1 MVSVFECSLR
11 INLLGMVVCGESG
24 MVGMVKM
31 VTCGEGGMVGMVKMV
46 ACGEGGMVGMVKMV
60 TCVLSEKKWDGQDGF
75 FST

>member
-24 MVGMVKM
+24 MVKM
-31 VTCGEGGMVGMVKMV
+31 VTCGEGGMVK
-46 ACGEGGMVGMVKMV
+46 MVKMV

-75 FST
+75 FSTYHLSSNPDASSL